1 MLIFARYY
9 RVPVNQLQSALAV
22 GLCLYSSFY
31 VINYSLLEKIV
42 QQYAVLWNFLGI
54 FAFIASLLVWISA
67 VNRYA
72 ESEEVALPPAISPEL
87 HGQLSSEVNSRL
99 YLLNRQLIQLLHLKD
114 RSQ

>member
-1 MLIFARYY
+1 
-9 RVPVNQLQSALAV
+9 
-22 GLCLYSSFY
+22 

-67 VNRYA
+67 ANRYA
-72 ESEEVALPPAISPEL
+72 ESEEVALAPAIPAEL
-87 HGQLSSEVNSRL
+87 HVKLSTEVHARL
-99 YLLNRQLIQLLHLKD
+99 LLLNRRLIQLLHLKD

>member
-1 MLIFARYY
+1 
-9 RVPVNQLQSALAV
+9 V

-42 QQYAVLWNFLGI
+42 QEYGILWNFLGI

-67 VNRYA
+67 ASRYA
-72 ESEEVALPPAISPEL
+72 ESEEAAPSPAFSPEL
-87 HGQLSSEVNSRL
+87 HAKLSSELNSRL
-99 YLLNRQLIQLLHLKD
+99 YLLNRQLIQLLRLKD